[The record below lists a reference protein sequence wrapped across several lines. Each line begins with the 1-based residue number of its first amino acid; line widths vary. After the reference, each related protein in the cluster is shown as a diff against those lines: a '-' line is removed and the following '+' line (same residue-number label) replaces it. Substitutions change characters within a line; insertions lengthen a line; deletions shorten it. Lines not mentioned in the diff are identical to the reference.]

1 MSMVPIARRM
11 LLHDK
16 LRFLITVAGVAFAVS
31 LVFIQ
36 VGLFLGLLD
45 NASITIEKS
54 NADLW
59 VTSRNTANIDYGQA
73 FPANYVQRVR
83 SVPGVERADNLIVWF
98 VRLNLPSGS
107 TELVI
112 AYAME
117 DFKRWNLPW
126 NVSEGNVVDLRRGNY
141 VFLDESASK
150 RYGAFSLGDYREFLG
165 RRMKIIGKSR
175 EVVSFTTTPVAFMD
189 FHVAQTLDPQNLFDR
204 TIYIMV
210 KLAPGADA
218 ERVRAEIQRRLPYND
233 VHRKDAW
240 ARNTRNYWVKTTGIG
255 LNMYLT
261 VFLGCLVGVVVVAQT
276 LYTSTMEHFK
286 EFATVKAIGG
296 GNVDV
301 YRILA
306 KQALIAAV
314 LGFAFGAI
322 MSVGLQPVMTRI
334 GLKLIVPPAFS
345 GVVFFGTIVMCLLA
359 SLISY
364 WKIASMDPAL
374 VFRA

>member
-1 MSMVPIARRM
+1 MIDVARKL

-16 LRFLITVAGVAFAVS
+16 LRFAITVSGVAFAVS

-45 NASITIEKS
+45 NASVTIDKA

-112 AYAME
+112 TYAME
-117 DFKRWNLPW
+117 DFSRWNLPW
-126 NVSEGNVVDLRRGNY
+126 NVSEGNVQDMRRGNY
-141 VFLDESASK
+141 VFVDESAAK
-150 RYGAFSLGDYREFLG
+150 RYGPFSVGDYREFLG
-165 RRMKIIGKSR
+165 RRMKIIGKTK
-175 EVVSFTTTPVAFMD
+175 EVVSFTTTPIAFMD
-189 FHVAQTLDPQNLFDR
+189 FHVAQTLDPLNLADR
-204 TIYIMV
+204 TIYTLV
-210 KLAPGADA
+210 KLEPGANV
-218 ERVRAEIQRRLPYND
+218 ERIRAEIQRRLPYND
-233 VHRKDAW
+233 VHTKAQWASNSRK
-240 ARNTRNYWVKTTGIG
+240 YWVKTTGIG

-261 VFLGCLVGVVVVAQT
+261 VFLGCLVGIVVVAQT
-276 LYTSTMEHFK
+276 LYTSTMEHYK

-296 GNVDV
+296 SNMDV

-306 KQALIAAV
+306 KQAVVAAV
-314 LGFAFGAI
+314 VGFIFGAGTGPA
-322 MSVGLQPVMTRI
+322 MQPLMAKM
-334 GLKLIVPPAFS
+334 GLKLIIPNE
-345 GVVFFGTIVMCLLA
+345 FFGYVFGGTVLLCLLA

-364 WKIASMDPAL
+364 RKIASADPAL
-374 VFRA
+374 VFRT